1 MGQGTGAR
9 PYHHHVRIVLQRVSR
24 AIVTVD
30 GTERARI
37 GPGLLLLVGVGEG
50 DDEHT
55 ASRVAAKVARLRLF
69 PGPEGREFDVPVG
82 DAGGA
87 VLVVSQ
93 FTLMG
98 DVRRGNRPSWA
109 QAARPEHAEPVT
121 LALAR
126 ALEDQGLQVSR
137 GVFGA
142 MMQVDLVNDGPV
154 TLVLDSHALAAA
166 RNGGDAP
173 G

>member
-1 MGQGTGAR
+1 M
-9 PYHHHVRIVLQRVSR
+9 RIVLQRVSR
-24 AIVTVD
+24 AAVTVD
-30 GTERARI
+30 GTECARI
-37 GPGLLLLVGVGEG
+37 GVGLLLLVGVGEG
-50 DDEHT
+50 DDEDT
-55 ASRVAAKVARLRLF
+55 ARRMAAKVARLRLF
-69 PGPEGREFDVPVG
+69 PGTDARGFDVCVG

-109 QAARPEHAEPVT
+109 HAAQPDDAEPVVE
-121 LALAR
+121 ALAR
-126 ALEDQGLQVSR
+126 GLEGAGVTVER

-142 MMQVDLVNDGPV
+142 MMDVELLNDGPV
-154 TLVLDSHALAAA
+154 TLVLDSHALFSA
-166 RNGGDAP
+166 RNGGDAL